1 MTQQLYTREI
11 LQNIKIASLNEMQEA
26 CIASF
31 EKNENSILLSPTG
44 SGKTLAFLL
53 SILTSLDSKKTG
65 VQAVII
71 TPTRELAIQIE
82 TVFRSMKTEFKVNST
97 YGGHS
102 MRIEIN
108 NFSEPPAVLIGTPG
122 RLLDH
127 LKRGTI
133 VIDTAE
139 TLVLDEFDKSLEMG
153 FETDMTEIIS
163 HLKNLRKRLLVS
175 ATDLKDIPTFTG
187 IKNPEYINFL
197 PETETRKQTVF
208 EVKSHHEDKMES
220 LLELLCNLP
229 SDKTIIFCN
238 HREVVLNVHE
248 YLQENGV
255 HNVYYHGGLEQEDR
269 EPAIIKFS
277 NGSSY
282 YLVATDLAARG
293 LDISEIAHVIH
304 FQLPK
309 MEAEYIHRN
318 GRTSRQ
324 DHEGNVFVL
333 LGEKEYLPEF
343 IKADKEFEIVDK
355 EPLPDAPLWK
365 TIYIGG
371 GKKDKINKVDVVGF
385 LHKIG
390 GLHTNDIGMIT
401 VLDKSVLVA
410 INAYEVEELVRNIRD
425 EKIKGK
431 RVKIGF
437 AR

>member
-1 MTQQLYTREI
+1 
-11 LQNIKIASLNEMQEA
+11 MQET

-31 EKNENSILLSPTG
+31 QKNENSVLLSPTG

-53 SILTSLDSKKTG
+53 STLSVLDKNKTG
-65 VQAVII
+65 VQTLII

-82 TVFRSMKTEFKVNST
+82 NVFRSMKTDFKVNST

-102 MRIEIN
+102 MRIEVN
-108 NFSEPPAVLIGTPG
+108 NFSEPPALLIGTPG

-133 VIDTAE
+133 VIDGVE
-139 TLVLDEFDKSLEMG
+139 TLILDEFDKSLEMG
-153 FETDMTEIIS
+153 FEADMSEIIS
-163 HLKNLRKRLLVS
+163 HLHNLQKRLLVS
-175 ATDLKDIPTFTG
+175 ATDLKEIPGFTG
-187 IKNPEYINFL
+187 IREPQYINFL
-197 PETETRKQTVF
+197 PETEEKKQTVY
-208 EVKSHHEDKMES
+208 EVKSHHENKMES

-248 YLQENGV
+248 YLLENGV
-255 HNVYYHGGLEQEDR
+255 QNVYYHGGLEQEDR
-269 EPAIIKFS
+269 ERAIIKFS

-343 IKADKEFEIVDK
+343 IKANEEFHIVDK
-355 EPLPDAPLWK
+355 EPLPDPPLWK

-390 GLHTNDIGMIT
+390 GLHANDIGMIT
-401 VLDKSVLVA
+401 VLDKSILVA
-410 INAYEVEELVRNIRD
+410 INSYEVEELVRNIRD

>member
-1 MTQQLYTREI
+1 MSNSIQIPQI
-11 LQNIKIASLNEMQEA
+11 LQKLKIASLNEMQEA

-31 EKNENSILLSPTG
+31 QKSDNSILLSPTG

-53 SILTSLDSKKTG
+53 SILSTLDPEKTG
-65 VQAVII
+65 VQALII
-71 TPTRELAIQIE
+71 TPTRELALQIE
-82 TVFRSMKTEFKVNST
+82 TVFRSMGTEFKVNST

-108 NFSEPPAVLIGTPG
+108 NFSEPPALLIGTPG

-133 VIDTAE
+133 SVEAAE

-153 FETDMTEIIS
+153 FEADMTEITS
-163 HLKNLRKRLLVS
+163 YLKSLKKRLLVS
-175 ATDLKDIPTFTG
+175 ATNLEVIPEFT
-187 IKNPEYINFL
+187 KMTNPVIVNRI
-197 PETETRKQTVF
+197 PGTEAVQQKVYS
-208 EVKSHHEDKMES
+208 VKCAHEDKMQS

-238 HREVVLNVHE
+238 HREMVLNIHE
-248 YLQENGV
+248 FLLESGV
-255 HNVYYHGGLEQEDR
+255 HNVYYHGGMEQDDR
-269 EPAIIKFS
+269 ERAIIKFK

-293 LDISEIAHVIH
+293 LDISEIQHVIH

-309 MEAEYIHRN
+309 VEAEYTHRN

-324 DHEGNVFVL
+324 DHEGSVFVL

-343 IKADKEFEIVDK
+343 IKADEEYHIIDN

-390 GLHTNDIGMIT
+390 GLSGNDIGMIT
-401 VLDKSVLVA
+401 VLDKSILVS